1 MRLWE
6 ICQEIAA
13 LEDASQEDGL
23 YIHPETGELMTFDQ
37 AIDALNIER
46 AKKIENVALMAE
58 NHAVE
63 ARALE
68 EKIKALTERKR
79 AAEAAANR
87 CKGYLMAALVRA
99 DGTSEKFATENV
111 AVSVR
116 RNKESVVTDDDILP
130 AAYKRIKTTV
140 EADKI
145 LLYEL
150 LKSGE
155 VIPGAHLEQSRSVI
169 IK

>member
-6 ICQEIAA
+6 ICSEIAA
-13 LEDASQEDGL
+13 LENAAEDGM
-23 YIHPETGELMTFDQ
+23 YIHPETGELMTFDA
-37 AIDALNIER
+37 AIDALQMER
-46 AKKIENVALMAE
+46 ATKIENIALMAE
-58 NHAVE
+58 NSAVE
-63 ARALE
+63 ARALG

-79 AAEAAANR
+79 VAEAKANR

-99 DGTSEKFATENV
+99 DGTAERFATENV

-116 RNKESVVTDDDILP
+116 KNRESVVTDDDILP
-130 AAYKRIKTTV
+130 DSYKKAKTTI
-140 EADKI
+140 EPDKV

-155 VIPGAHLEQSRSVI
+155 IIPGAHLEQSRSVI

>member
-1 MRLWE
+1 MRLWQ
-6 ICQEIAA
+6 ICAEIAA
-13 LEDASQEDGL
+13 LENAAQDEM

-37 AIDALNIER
+37 AVDALEIER
-46 AKKIENVALMAE
+46 ATKLENIALMAE
-58 NHAVE
+58 NYTVE
-63 ARALE
+63 ARALG

-79 AAEAAANR
+79 AAETGANR

-99 DGTSEKFATENV
+99 DGTAERFATENV
-111 AVSVR
+111 AISVR
-116 RNKESVVTDDDILP
+116 KNKESVVTDDDILP
-130 AAYKRIKTTV
+130 DAYKKAKTTI
-140 EADKI
+140 EPDKV

-155 VIPGAHLEQSRSVI
+155 IIPGAHLEQSRSVI